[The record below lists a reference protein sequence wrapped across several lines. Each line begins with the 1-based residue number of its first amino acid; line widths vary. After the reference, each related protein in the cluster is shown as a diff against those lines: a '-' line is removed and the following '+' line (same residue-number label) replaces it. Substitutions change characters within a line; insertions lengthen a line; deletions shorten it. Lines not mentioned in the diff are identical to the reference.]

1 MKKSLLYIMLI
12 VALCSSQAYAE
23 ESSNTGVDSNSA
35 AVESYLLGETKTETS
50 TSTATDTAT
59 ITETSTE
66 TATATNTA
74 TVTSTSTATS
84 TDTNTASSTATV
96 TNTSTSTSTD
106 STSTGSSASASSPF
120 AEDKPVNA
128 TVTVEAPSIADIDTA
143 KICGIEK
150 IEEGY
155 PKEGTIV
162 GVEGSSLRLRS
173 WPWGNVIGNY
183 FNGQSVKVLGTSGE
197 FYLVDIDG
205 TQGYMHKNYVSTPDK
220 AGSGV
225 DPYYPGDTRNGGA
238 LSKEDGVKAS
248 KDGAEG
254 KIPTV
259 TSGGTPGTVTISGDK
274 VVLDVPKNYQGT
286 VNTPAPW
293 SSCGPTSLSM
303 VLGFYGKGDPA
314 VTVTDLYRIS
324 GCTQAN
330 GTGHD
335 GLAKAAKQYGMTN
348 AQWHYSVNQDFCRQQ
363 LKAGKPMICHVKGHY
378 VVMKG
383 MDANGTVIL
392 NDPAWKGVE
401 RTMSWSEFVAWWKQ
415 SNAPMSCM
423 TC

>member
-1 MKKSLLYIMLI
+1 MKKSFLAIMLLA
-12 VALCSSQAYAE
+12 VFCSSAAYAE
-23 ESSNTGVDSNSA
+23 QSIFSPNQIFSSGVDSNSA
-35 AVESYLLGETKTETS
+35 TETS
-50 TSTATDTAT
+50 TATATATATATDTATETSTATDTVSS
-59 ITETSTE
+59 TSTV
-66 TATATNTA
+66 TNTA
-74 TVTSTSTATS
+74 
-84 TDTNTASSTATV
+84 
-96 TNTSTSTSTD
+96 TSTSTST
-106 STSTGSSASASSPF
+106 STSSSESADNPF
-120 AEDKPVNA
+120 AEDKDVNA
-128 TVTVEAPSIADIDTA
+128 TNTIAAITIADKDTA
-143 KICGIEK
+143 KICGIEAV
-150 IEEGY
+150 EEGY
-155 PKEGTIV
+155 PKDGTII

-183 FNGQSVKVLGTSGE
+183 FNGQSVKVLGISGE
-197 FYLVDIDG
+197 FYLVDING
-205 TQGYMHKNYVSTPDK
+205 IQGYMHKNYISTPDK

-248 KDGAEG
+248 KDGAAG
-254 KIPTV
+254 KVPTV
-259 TSGGTPGTVTISGDK
+259 DITSGGTPGTVTISGDK

-303 VLGFYGKGDPA
+303 ILGFYGKGNPQ
-314 VTVTDLYRIS
+314 VLVTDLYNVS
-324 GCTQAN
+324 GCTKEN

-335 GLAKAAKQYGMTN
+335 GLAKAAKKYGMTN
-348 AQWHYSVNQDFCRQQ
+348 AQWHYSVNQDFCRQK
-363 LKAGKPMICHVKGHY
+363 LKEGKPLLCHVKGHY

-383 MDANGTVIL
+383 MDSNGNVIL

-423 TC
+423 SC

>member
-1 MKKSLLYIMLI
+1 MKKSFLSLMLLA
-12 VALCSSQAYAE
+12 VFCSSAAYAE
-23 ESSNTGVDSNSA
+23 QAFQPNQKTTSGVDPNSA
-35 AVESYLLGETKTETS
+35 AVESYLIGDTNTATS
-50 TSTATDTAT
+50 TATVTATDTAT
-59 ITETSTE
+59 V
-66 TATATNTA
+66 TATDTATVTATDTA
-74 TVTSTSTATS
+74 TVTSTST
-84 TDTNTASSTATV
+84 
-96 TNTSTSTSTD
+96 
-106 STSTGSSASASSPF
+106 STSTGTSSSESANNPF
-120 AEDKPVNA
+120 AEDKDVNA
-128 TVTVEAPSIADIDTA
+128 TNTIAAPTIIDIDTA
-143 KICGIEK
+143 KICGIE
-150 IEEGY
+150 EVAEGF
-155 PKEGTIV
+155 PQDGTIV
-162 GVEGSSLRLRS
+162 GVEGSSLRLRT

-183 FNGQSVKVLGTSGE
+183 SNGTSVKVLGISGE

-205 TQGYMHKNYVSTPDK
+205 TQGYMHKNYISTPEK

-254 KIPTV
+254 KVPTV
-259 TSGGTPGTVTISGDK
+259 PSSGGTPGTVTISGDK

-330 GTGHD
+330 GTGHE
-335 GLAKAAKQYGMTN
+335 GLARAAKQYGMTN

-383 MDANGTVIL
+383 MDANGNVIL

>member
-1 MKKSLLYIMLI
+1 MKKSFLSFMLLA
-12 VALCSSQAYAE
+12 VFCSSAAYAE
-23 ESSNTGVDSNSA
+23 QAFTPNQKTTSGVDSDSA
-35 AVESYLLGETKTETS
+35 AVESYLLGDTATS
-50 TSTATDTAT
+50 TSTITATDTAT
-59 ITETSTE
+59 VTATDTATV
-66 TATATNTA
+66 TATATATVTATDTA
-74 TVTSTSTATS
+74 TVTSTSTSTS
-84 TDTNTASSTATV
+84 SST
-96 TNTSTSTSTD
+96 
-106 STSTGSSASASSPF
+106 SSSESANNPF
-120 AEDKPVNA
+120 AEDKEVNA
-128 TVTVEAPSIADIDTA
+128 TNTAPATTIIDIDTA
-143 KICGIEK
+143 KICGIE
-150 IEEGY
+150 EVAEGF
-155 PKEGTIV
+155 PQDGTIV
-162 GVEGSSLRLRS
+162 GVEGSSLRLRT

-183 FNGQSVKVLGTSGE
+183 SNGTSVKVLGISGE

-205 TQGYMHKNYVSTPDK
+205 TQGYMHKNYISTPEK

-254 KIPTV
+254 KVPTV
-259 TSGGTPGTVTISGDK
+259 PSSGGTPGTVTISGDK

-330 GTGHD
+330 GTGHE
-335 GLAKAAKQYGMTN
+335 GLARAAKQYGMTN

-383 MDANGTVIL
+383 MDANGNVIL

>member
-1 MKKSLLYIMLI
+1 MKKSLLSFMLLAI
-12 VALCSSQAYAE
+12 LCSSLVYAE
-23 ESSNTGVDSNSA
+23 EENTKSGVASDAA
-35 AVESYLLGETKTETS
+35 AVESYLLGETSTATTTVSVTATATATVTATETAAVTDTASSTSTVTKTETS
-50 TSTATDTAT
+50 TST
-59 ITETSTE
+59 
-66 TATATNTA
+66 
-74 TVTSTSTATS
+74 STSTAS
-84 TDTNTASSTATV
+84 SSST
-96 TNTSTSTSTD
+96 
-106 STSTGSSASASSPF
+106 SASNPF
-120 AEDKPVNA
+120 SEDKDVNA
-128 TVTVEAPSIADIDTA
+128 KNTVAAPSIVDIDTA
-143 KICGIEK
+143 KLCGIEK

-155 PKEGTIV
+155 PKDGTIT

-183 FNGQSVKVLGTSGE
+183 SNGTSVKVLGISGE
-197 FYLVDIDG
+197 FYLVEIDG
-205 TQGYMHKNYVSTPDK
+205 TQGYMHKNYISTPDK

-225 DPYYPGDTRNGGA
+225 DPYYPGDTRNGGS

-254 KIPTV
+254 KVPTV
-259 TSGGTPGTVTISGDK
+259 DSSSGGTPGTVTISGDK

-303 VLGFYGKGDPA
+303 ILGFYGKGDPQ
-314 VTVTDLYRIS
+314 VLVTDLYNVS
-324 GCTQAN
+324 GCTKEN

-335 GLAKAAKQYGMTN
+335 GLAKAAKKYGMSN
-348 AQWHYSVNQDFCRQQ
+348 AQWHYSVNQDFCRQK
-363 LKAGKPMICHVKGHY
+363 LKEGKPLLCHVKGHY

-383 MDANGTVIL
+383 MDSNGNVIL

-423 TC
+423 SC

>member
-1 MKKSLLYIMLI
+1 MKKTLSFMLLAI
-12 VALCSSQAYAE
+12 LCSSLVYAE
-23 ESSNTGVDSNSA
+23 ENKTSGVASEAA
-35 AVESYLLGETKTETS
+35 AVESFLLGETKDTTDTA
-50 TSTATDTAT
+50 TSTATVTN
-59 ITETSTE
+59 TSTTTE
-66 TATATNTA
+66 TNTA
-74 TVTSTSTATS
+74 T
-84 TDTNTASSTATV
+84 STATV
-96 TNTSTSTSTD
+96 TNTSTSTDTNTASSTTSVTD
-106 STSTGSSASASSPF
+106 TSTSSDTSASSSSPF
-120 AEDKPVNA
+120 AEDKQVNA
-128 TVTVEAPSIADIDTA
+128 TVTVEAPSIMDIDTA
-143 KICGIEK
+143 KLCGIEK

-155 PKEGTIV
+155 PQDGTIT

-183 FNGQSVKVLGTSGE
+183 SNGTSVKVLGTSGE
-197 FYLVDIDG
+197 FYLVEIDG
-205 TQGYMHKNYVSTPDK
+205 VQGYMHKNYISTPDK

-254 KIPTV
+254 KVPTV
-259 TSGGTPGTVTISGDK
+259 TSGGTPGTVTITGDK

-335 GLAKAAKQYGMTN
+335 GLARAAKQYGMTN
-348 AQWHYSVNQDFCRQQ
+348 AQWHYSVDQNFCREQ

-383 MDANGTVIL
+383 MDSNGNVIL

>member
-23 ESSNTGVDSNSA
+23 ESSNKGVDSNSA
-35 AVESYLLGETKTETS
+35 AVESYLLGETKT
-50 TSTATDTAT
+50 ATN
-59 ITETSTE
+59 TSTE

-84 TDTNTASSTATV
+84 TDTNTASSTSAV
-96 TNTSTSTSTD
+96 TSTSTSTD
-106 STSTGSSASASSPF
+106 TSTSASNPF
-120 AEDKPVNA
+120 AEDKPIDA
-128 TVTVEAPSIADIDTA
+128 TITVAAPSIADIDTA

-183 FNGQSVKVLGTSGE
+183 FNGQNVKVLGTSGE

-205 TQGYMHKNYVSTPDK
+205 TQGYMHKNYISTPDK

-225 DPYYPGDTRNGGA
+225 DPYYPGDTRSGGA

-335 GLAKAAKQYGMTN
+335 GLARAAKQYGMTN

-383 MDANGTVIL
+383 MDANGNVIL